1 MNQTS
6 LEYSVRQTLTNIFN
20 TGDDIEVLE
29 EACNAE
35 FPKLYIDKLTTLYF
49 VNEGLLDEWPYGPI
63 NWCCKIDA
71 DVVVDYPPDFPSE
84 SCALCWG
91 PMRTDFFP
99 GIGELT
105 SMAPCEQY
113 KRLFVNS
120 AHDLKLSAILGISL
134 LAFITVY

>member
-1 MNQTS
+1 M
-6 LEYSVRQTLTNIFN
+6 TNIFN

-91 PMRTDFFP
+91 PMRTDFFL
-99 GIGELT
+99 EL
-105 SMAPCEQY
+105 E
-113 KRLFVNS
+113 N
-120 AHDLKLSAILGISL
+120 L
-134 LAFITVY
+134 LAWHHVNNTTGCLSTAHMTLNCPPSLEFLYLHLSQSTDIINIFIIKNSYY